1 LKQSAVVGSSIHR
14 PPFSQVTKLHA
25 FARNRKDEIM
35 VRKLFFVDVL
45 LPFWLGHWSTIV
57 CRTDRCGEASTF
69 VNNNINE
76 KIEMTNERKV
86 IIIPSIFV
94 RQRKVII
101 IEALYIS
108 SQRMYPDF
116 Y

>member
-1 LKQSAVVGSSIHR
+1 MG
-14 PPFSQVTKLHA
+14 
-25 FARNRKDEIM
+25 
-35 VRKLFFVDVL
+35 VL
-45 LPFWLGHWSTIV
+45 LPFGFGHCSTAV

-108 SQRMYPDF
+108 SQRVCTDF